1 MARFLFIDLHLDLCV
16 HRNPDPNDEPVPFLF
31 FSCRLF
37 YSKSAMVYNPQKL
50 INNLNFL
57 YTFAVDHLVRRPQNS
72 WGKIIGG
79 FWQRAGVWGLDPS
92 CPGLG
97 LSHHARRT
105 RAGRNGDVLSFRLCL
120 CIMLCPRPWPKRR
133 YILTSGSSFLPKQAW
148 NFLFLVLESMLIGG
162 LMWYARTWPGVDFD
176 RFPRSL
182 RSATDCFPNTL
193 RALPPRDW
201 RPGHHEKERKKERKT
216 RGKVCGGGRRY
227 VYVVLHR

>member
-1 MARFLFIDLHLDLCV
+1 MALFLFIDLHLDLCV

-57 YTFAVDHLVRRPQNS
+57 YTFAVDHLVRRPQTL

-105 RAGRNGDVLSFRLCL
+105 RAGRIGDVLSFRLCL
-120 CIMLCPRPWPKRR
+120 CIMVCPRPWLKRR
-133 YILTSGSSFLPKQAW
+133 YILTLGSFFVTQTGLELFISGARVDADRGADVVCSDVAWCGFRPVSSVPAQCDRLLPQYTARSPPTGLAAW
-148 NFLFLVLESMLIGG
+148 S
-162 LMWYARTWPGVDFD
+162 P
-176 RFPRSL
+176 
-182 RSATDCFPNTL
+182 
-193 RALPPRDW
+193 
-201 RPGHHEKERKKERKT
+201 
-216 RGKVCGGGRRY
+216 
-227 VYVVLHR
+227 